1 MLILCR
7 AKKGG
12 EVIERE
18 NGVISGRGSKVRF
31 FNAQML
37 MESMEKRR

>member
-1 MLILCR
+1 MLILWR
-7 AKKGG
+7 ARKGG
-12 EVIERE
+12 EIIETE
-18 NGVISGRGSKVRF
+18 NGVVSGRGSEVRF